1 MENSQPT
8 PRSRPRRRPRPAYFA
23 TALGAG
29 AFGLAAA
36 LAVMGGPASATGAV
50 KATTATKVAVD
61 EVSVAKYDKVLVDQ
75 KGLALY
81 YDTANKPM
89 HFACT
94 GACLSAWPPLVLAKG
109 QTAALAGPGVTGLGT
124 VRGPSGLQVTWQ
136 GKALYTFVEDTKG
149 TVTGQGIGHVW
160 FVTQPSA
167 AITKAP
173 AATTKAPAPG
183 AAAPSTTAPSTTAP
197 STMVTPTT
205 APSTTAPSTTAP
217 STMVTPTTAPST
229 SSSWG

>member
-1 MENSQPT
+1 
-8 PRSRPRRRPRPAYFA
+8 
-23 TALGAG
+23 
-29 AFGLAAA
+29 
-36 LAVMGGPASATGAV
+36 
-50 KATTATKVAVD
+50 VAVD
-61 EVSVAKYDKVLVDQ
+61 EVSVAKFGKVLVDQ

-81 YDTANKPM
+81 FDTANKPM

-94 GACLSAWPPLVLAKG
+94 GGCLTAWPPLVVAKG
-109 QTAALAGPGVTGLGT
+109 QTAALAGKGVTGLGT

-197 STMVTPTT
+197 STT
-205 APSTTAPSTTAP
+205 APSTMAP